1 MTKFIIST
9 PARLHLG
16 FINLDSNKNRDF
28 GSVGLTIDT
37 FRTVIEAE
45 ESDKFQIIGKNT
57 KKAYSILDM
66 FTKKYTLKPCP
77 SSVTKPK

>member
-45 ESDKFQIIGKNT
+45 ESD
-57 KKAYSILDM
+57 
-66 FTKKYTLKPCP
+66 
-77 SSVTKPK
+77 